1 MSHAPQSL
9 VHLPV
14 LLVFACLACLACQ
27 DPSAAIEQANKE
39 TVLQLNAAI
48 DAQDYDRIRAGLSE
62 DFVLHVV
69 GMPEPFDR
77 EATFEL
83 MKAFYT
89 AFPDLTHVVEDMIA
103 EGDRVAVRLR
113 FEGTHQG
120 EFMGIPATGKKV
132 SYAGVQMLTIV
143 DGVCTENWALDDNL
157 SFMTQLG
164 MQLAPAELDS

>member
-1 MSHAPQSL
+1 MSPARQL
-9 VHLPV
+9 LAYLPA
-14 LLVFACLACLACQ
+14 LLVLTCVACQ
-27 DPSAAIEQANKE
+27 DPSAGIEEANKQ

-48 DAQDYDRIRAGLSE
+48 DAQDYDRIREGLSE

-83 MKAFYT
+83 MKEFYT
-89 AFPDLTHVVEDMIA
+89 TFPDFTHVVEEMIA
-103 EGDRVAVRLR
+103 EGDRVAVKLR
-113 FEGTHQG
+113 FEGTQRG
-120 EFMGIPATGKKV
+120 AFMGIPATGKKI
-132 SYAGVQMLTIV
+132 SYGGVQILTIL

-164 MQLAPAELDS
+164 MQLAPAQSDS

>member
-1 MSHAPQSL
+1 MSPARQSL
-9 VHLPV
+9 VHLPA
-14 LLVFACLACLACQ
+14 LLILTCLACQ
-27 DPSAAIEQANKE
+27 DSSSGIEEANKE

-48 DAQDYDRIRAGLSE
+48 DAQDYDRIREGLSA

-69 GMPEPFDR
+69 GMPESLDR
-77 EATFEL
+77 EATFKL
-83 MKAFYT
+83 MKEFYS
-89 AFPDLTHVVEDMIA
+89 AFPDFTHVVEGMIA

-132 SYAGVQMLTIV
+132 SYAGVQLLTIV

-164 MQLAPAELDS
+164 MQLAPAEMDS